1 MIPLPTWMRRALFA
15 TAGMNILAA
24 AAFIPAAKSLRA
36 VAGLPEAGHPLY
48 LLTVG
53 MFILTFGLGYLWAAV
68 TGRAERL
75 FITLAALGKLSF
87 FGLLVGCWAVGA
99 LPMRLPLLGTGDLV
113 FGMLFVT
120 WLFSVRGP
128 AAHRRDV
135 RPPFPADVP
144 ASRARG

>member
-24 AAFIPAAKSLRA
+24 AAFVPVARPLRA
-36 VAGLPEAGHPLY
+36 VLGFPEAGHPLY

-53 MFILTFGLGYLWAAV
+53 MFILTFGLGYLWAAA

-75 FITLAALGKLSF
+75 FITLAAFGKLSF
-87 FGLLVGCWAVGA
+87 FALLVACWAVGA
-99 LPMRLPLLGTGDLV
+99 VPMRLPLLGTGDLV
-113 FGMLFVT
+113 FGMLFVA
-120 WLFSVRGP
+120 WLLGVRGIASQPVQP
-128 AAHRRDV
+128 AV
-135 RPPFPADVP
+135 PADVR